1 MCFRPPTAQ
10 KRENKC
16 PKCGA
21 VNPDDADVCKE
32 CGAELPKAPPPPGV
46 SSSGAGAPPPPG
58 APSGITPPKA
68 PPAPPK
74 APPAPPAPPKAPPA
88 PPKKPGE

>member
-16 PKCGA
+16 PNCGT
-21 VNPDDADVCKE
+21 VNPAEAEVCSN
-32 CGAELPKAPPPPGV
+32 CGAELPKAPPPPDV
-46 SSSGAGAPPPPG
+46 SISGTTGITPPPP
-58 APSGITPPKA
+58 APPGGVTPPKA
-68 PPAPPK
+68 PPTPPT
-74 APPAPPAPPKAPPA
+74 PPKAPPA